1 MKSIQRL
8 ITLLLVSSII
18 LVITLAVVAGY
29 KQVKNN
35 TQALYDTELQALGQS
50 VLAINIMAQPMIA
63 VESKQTT
70 HAPTVFNRGDLALQV
85 WQDQGLVFRSSQAPD
100 TLITPEIGYSETN
113 FNYDRWRVL
122 RIDDSGKTVIVAY
135 SMSDRSAKTDAFI
148 TSAILPFVLAI
159 PVLGLLIF
167 TSVRLGLSPLK
178 QLAAV
183 LSSRAL
189 RQLDP
194 ITLDS
199 EFSEL
204 EPVVR
209 TINQLLAKIKSG
221 LEREQS
227 FSGNVAHELR
237 TPLSIL
243 AISLQN
249 AMAEIDSNH
258 HPRLLKNL
266 GEVKR
271 LTKIV
276 NQLLLLSQ
284 THPDQHQIKW
294 HRVGVEHLMQEM
306 ISEIYPLLLDKN
318 QNIELQCD
326 LLEDFSI
333 ESESELLSTVF
344 INLLHNAH
352 KYAQSDSKIQ
362 VNLNVAKTVVPTVV
376 IQVEN
381 EGEPLSSALLAQM
394 TERFYRDPM
403 HKKIQGAGL
412 GLALVKQIVDVHQGT
427 IEFTNSLELGGLCVR
442 IQIPTQRASHE

>member
-8 ITLLLVSSII
+8 ISLLLVSSII

-29 KQVKNN
+29 KKLQDN
-35 TQALYDTELQALGQS
+35 TQALYDAELQALGQS
-50 VLAINIMAQPMIA
+50 VLALNVSAQSTLSTA
-63 VESKQTT
+63 VTQAPQTRT
-70 HAPTVFNRGDLALQV
+70 AFNRGDLALQV
-85 WQDQGLVFRSSQAPD
+85 WQDELLVFRSNQAPD
-100 TLITPEIGYSETN
+100 TQITSVLGYSETN

-122 RIDDSGKTVIVAY
+122 TLANTGKTVIVGY
-135 SMSDRSAKTDAFI
+135 SISDRAAKTDAFI

-167 TSVRLGLSPLK
+167 TSVRMGLRPLK
-178 QLAAV
+178 QLAAL

-189 RQLDP
+189 TQLDP

-199 EFSEL
+199 QFSEL
-204 EPVVR
+204 EPVVS
-209 TINQLLAKIKSG
+209 TINQLLAKIQAG

-249 AMAEIDSNH
+249 AMQEIDSTH
-258 HPRLLKNL
+258 HPRLRKNL
-266 GEVKR
+266 LEVNR

-294 HRVGVEHLMQEM
+294 HSVAVEHLMQDV
-306 ISEIYPLLLDKN
+306 ISEVYPKLLDKQ

-326 LLEDFSI
+326 LPNDFAI
-333 ESESELLSTVF
+333 ESESELLSTIF
-344 INLLHNAH
+344 TNLIHNAN
-352 KYAQSDSKIQ
+352 KYADNHSDILVTLGLEMSSEPTIKIC
-362 VNLNVAKTVVPTVV
+362 
-376 IQVEN
+376 VEN
-381 EGEPLSSALLAQM
+381 QGEPLDKQLLTQM
-394 TERFYRDPM
+394 SERFYRAPL
-403 HKKIQGAGL
+403 HKHIQGAGL
-412 GLALVKQIVDVHQGT
+412 GLALVKQIVDVQHGDVQ
-427 IEFTNSLELGGLCVR
+427 FSNSVILGGLCVDIR
-442 IQIPTQRASHE
+442 LPVNRVSNA

>member
-8 ITLLLVSSII
+8 ISLLLVSSII

-29 KQVKNN
+29 KKLQDN
-35 TQALYDTELQALGQS
+35 TQALYDAELQALGQS
-50 VLAINIMAQPMIA
+50 VLALNVSAQSPLSTA
-63 VESKQTT
+63 VKQ
-70 HAPTVFNRGDLALQV
+70 APQTRSAFNRGDLALQV
-85 WQDQGLVFRSSQAPD
+85 WQDELLVFRSNQAPD
-100 TLITPEIGYSETN
+100 TQITSVLGYSETN

-122 RIDDSGKTVIVAY
+122 TLADTGKTVIVGY
-135 SMSDRSAKTDAFI
+135 SISDRAAKTDAFI

-167 TSVRLGLSPLK
+167 TSVRMGLRPLK
-178 QLAAV
+178 QLAGL

-189 RQLDP
+189 TQLDP

-199 EFSEL
+199 QFSEL
-204 EPVVR
+204 EPVVS
-209 TINQLLAKIKSG
+209 TINQLLAKIQAG

-249 AMAEIDSNH
+249 AMQEIDSTH
-258 HPRLLKNL
+258 HPRLRKNL
-266 GEVKR
+266 LEVNR

-294 HRVGVEHLMQEM
+294 HSVAVEHLMQDV
-306 ISEIYPLLLDKN
+306 ISEVYPKLLDKQ

-326 LLEDFSI
+326 LPNDFAI
-333 ESESELLSTVF
+333 ESESELLSTIF
-344 INLLHNAH
+344 TNLIHNAN
-352 KYAQSDSKIQ
+352 KYADNHSDILVTLGLEMS
-362 VNLNVAKTVVPTVV
+362 AEPT
-376 IQVEN
+376 ITMRVEN
-381 EGEPLSSALLAQM
+381 QGEPLDKQLLTQM
-394 TERFYRDPM
+394 SERFYRAPL
-403 HKKIQGAGL
+403 HKHIQGAGL
-412 GLALVKQIVDVHQGT
+412 GLALVKQIVDVHHGDVQ
-427 IEFTNSLELGGLCVR
+427 FSNSVILGGLCVDIR
-442 IQIPTQRASHE
+442 LPVNRVSNA

>member
-29 KQVKNN
+29 KQLQNN
-35 TQALYDTELQALGQS
+35 TQALYDAELQALGQS
-50 VLAINIMAQPMIA
+50 VLALNVFAPSRLPDMDNQYSQAQ
-63 VESKQTT
+63 
-70 HAPTVFNRGDLALQV
+70 TVFNRGDLALQV
-85 WQDQGLVFRSSQAPD
+85 WQDQQLVFRSSQAPN
-100 TLITPEIGYSETN
+100 TMIATQLGFSETN

-122 RIDDSGKTVIVAY
+122 TLVDADKTVIVAY
-135 SMSDRSAKTDAFI
+135 SMSDRAAKTDAFI

-159 PVLGLLIF
+159 PIFGLLIF
-167 TSVRLGLSPLK
+167 TSVRMGLRPLK
-178 QLAAV
+178 QLAV
-183 LSSRAL
+183 LLSSRAL
-189 RQLDP
+189 TQLDP

-199 EFSEL
+199 QFTEL
-204 EPVVR
+204 EPVVS
-209 TINQLLAKIKSG
+209 TINQLLGKIQAG

-249 AMAEIDSNH
+249 AMEEIDSAH
-258 HPRLLKNL
+258 HPRLRKNL
-266 GEVKR
+266 VEVKR

-294 HRVGVEHLMQEM
+294 HPVAIEHLMQDV
-306 ISEIYPLLLDKN
+306 ISEVYPQLLQKH

-326 LLEDFSI
+326 LPKDFSI

-344 INLLHNAH
+344 INLILNAN
-352 KYAQSDSKIQ
+352 KYANSYSNIL
-362 VNLNVAKTVVPTVV
+362 VTLRLVMAAKPT
-376 IQVEN
+376 IEIRVEN
-381 EGEPLSSALLAQM
+381 EGDALSQQLLTQM
-394 TERFYRDPM
+394 SQRFYRDPQ
-403 HKKIQGAGL
+403 HKQIQGAGL
-412 GLALVKQIVDVHQGT
+412 GLALVKQIVDVHYGM
-427 IEFTNSLELGGLCVR
+427 IEFSNSAVLGGLCVVMHL
-442 IQIPTQRASHE
+442 PVKRA

>member
-29 KQVKNN
+29 KQLQNN
-35 TQALYDTELQALGQS
+35 TQTLYDAELQALGQS
-50 VLAINIMAQPMIA
+50 VLALNVFTQPKLRATDNQYSQAQ
-63 VESKQTT
+63 
-70 HAPTVFNRGDLALQV
+70 TVFNRGDLALQV
-85 WQDQGLVFRSSQAPD
+85 WQKQQLVFRSSQAPD
-100 TLITPEIGYSETN
+100 TLIATELGFSETN

-122 RIDDSGKTVIVAY
+122 TLADAGKTVIVAY
-135 SMSDRSAKTDAFI
+135 SMSDRAAKTDAFI

-159 PVLGLLIF
+159 PVFGLLIF
-167 TSVRLGLSPLK
+167 TSVRMGLRPLK
-178 QLAAV
+178 QLAAL

-189 RQLDP
+189 TQLDP

-199 EFSEL
+199 QFTEL
-204 EPVVR
+204 EPVVG
-209 TINQLLAKIKSG
+209 TINQLLGKIQAG

-249 AMAEIDSNH
+249 AMEEVDSTQ
-258 HPRLLKNL
+258 HPRLRKNL
-266 GEVKR
+266 VEVKR

-294 HRVGVEHLMQEM
+294 HSVAVEHLMQDV
-306 ISEIYPLLLDKN
+306 ISEVYPQLLNKQ

-326 LLEDFSI
+326 LAEDFSI

-344 INLLHNAH
+344 VNLIHNAN
-352 KYAQSDSKIQ
+352 KYANSHTNILVTLRLVMSANPSIE
-362 VNLNVAKTVVPTVV
+362 
-376 IQVEN
+376 IRVEN
-381 EGEPLSSALLAQM
+381 EGEALSQQLLTQM
-394 TERFYRDPM
+394 SQRFYRDPQ
-403 HKKIQGAGL
+403 HKQIQGAGL
-412 GLALVKQIVDVHQGT
+412 GLALVKQIVDVHHGY
-427 IEFTNSLELGGLCVR
+427 IKFSNSASLGGLCVAMHL
-442 IQIPTQRASHE
+442 PVKRA